1 MRCMIKRIWL
11 GSGLDFGRYSII
23 EWNVFFAGIKFSFG
37 TEDESLSSIK
47 SWAEA
52 LGLDGLTCEIDR
64 CRLSWLWPDWWPS
77 SLPSVPWPA
86 LSSLSRNAPL
96 LPHPPLLSLSPAT
109 KNGLTVNNTR
119 EILLYKCNKLL
130 YEVLKST
137 LGLMVF
143 WEMLIQTITCF
154 SFYFATTKQTHTRI
168 VVMDTREQLLSWGQ
182 TPQITPHI
190 KRSFPLNCIV
200 T

>member
-1 MRCMIKRIWL
+1 MRVWAQSSRELRLLAWMAWL
-11 GSGLDFGRYSII
+11 VRLTDAACPGCDPTDGPLP
-23 EWNVFFAGIKFSFG
+23 
-37 TEDESLSSIK
+37 SL
-47 SWAEA
+47 
-52 LGLDGLTCEIDR
+52 
-64 CRLSWLWPDWWPS
+64 
-77 SLPSVPWPA
+77 SVPWPA